1 MACNLNRSITVGV
14 LTALVMTLIIFLWV
28 GPDRMQEM
36 NLSTGN
42 LVLLLAVLFVISV
55 SIDVFN
61 QCYTKCNSFTSSL
74 SYGFFTVAIIYLFYS
89 LFIRHIEI
97 NERTIVIFI
106 INVLILAGLHGLT
119 CRTIHSSGYNID
131 TSNRERVV
139 FIVQD

>member
-1 MACNLNRSITVGV
+1 MVCNINRSITVGV
-14 LTALVMTLIIFLWV
+14 LTALVMTLIVFIWV
-28 GPDRMQEM
+28 GPDNMRAM
-36 NLSTGN
+36 NFTTGN
-42 LVLLLAVLFVISV
+42 LLLLIATLFVISV

-61 QCYTKCNSFTSSL
+61 QCYTKCNSLTSSL

-106 INVLILAGLHGLT
+106 VNVLILAGLHGLT

-131 TSNRERVV
+131 TSKRERIV